1 MKNWILVFSFAVA
14 FMACNESNQSGS
26 STSSVVVE
34 QIQEKGAVART
45 VAKLSIEGMT
55 CAHGCGG
62 KIQKELEDLDGVKT
76 TDLDFVEE
84 RKVNVVSVEFDAG
97 RLDEN
102 KMMGLV
108 NSLADGKYKVVA
120 AQRVTTTIQ

>member
-1 MKNWILVFSFAVA
+1 MKNWILVLAVA
-14 FMACNESNQSGS
+14 IGMMACSDASQQNAASN
-26 STSSVVVE
+26 VVVE
-34 QIQEKGAVART
+34 QIQEKGAVAKT

-62 KIQKELEDLDGVKT
+62 KIQKELEDMDGVKST
-76 TDLDFVEE
+76 NLDFVDE
-84 RKVNVVSVEFDAG
+84 RKVNVVSVEFDAASI
-97 RLDEN
+97 DEN

-120 AQRVTTTIQ
+120 AQRVTTTPQ

>member
-1 MKNWILVFSFAVA
+1 MKNWILVLAVA
-14 FMACNESNQSGS
+14 IGMMACSDASQQSVASN
-26 STSSVVVE
+26 VVVE
-34 QIQEKGAVART
+34 QIQEKGAVAKT

-62 KIQKELEDLDGVKT
+62 KIQKELEDMDGVKS

-84 RKVNVVSVEFDAG
+84 RKVNVVSVEFDAASI
-97 RLDEN
+97 DEN

-120 AQRVTTTIQ
+120 AQRVTTTPQ

>member
-14 FMACNESNQSGS
+14 FMACNESNQTDTSA
-26 STSSVVVE
+26 SSVVVE
-34 QIQEKGAVART
+34 QIQEKGTVAKT

-62 KIQKELEDLDGVKT
+62 KIQKELEELDGVKA

-84 RKVNVVSVEFDAG
+84 RKVNVVSVEFDAAQ
-97 RLDEN
+97 LDES

>member
-1 MKNWILVFSFAVA
+1 MKNWILVLAVA
-14 FMACNESNQSGS
+14 MGMMACSDASQQSVASN
-26 STSSVVVE
+26 VVVE
-34 QIQEKGAVART
+34 QIQEKGAVAKT

-62 KIQKELEDLDGVKT
+62 KIQKELEDMDGVKS

-84 RKVNVVSVEFDAG
+84 RKVNVVSVEFDAASI
-97 RLDEN
+97 DEN

-120 AQRVTTTIQ
+120 AQRVTTTPQ

>member
-1 MKNWILVFSFAVA
+1 MKNWILVLAVA
-14 FMACNESNQSGS
+14 IGMMACSDASQQSVASN
-26 STSSVVVE
+26 VVVE
-34 QIQEKGAVART
+34 QIQEKGAVAKT

-62 KIQKELEDLDGVKT
+62 KIQKELEDMDGVKS

-84 RKVNVVSVEFDAG
+84 RKVNVVSVEFDAESI
-97 RLDEN
+97 DEN

-120 AQRVTTTIQ
+120 AQRVTTTPQ

>member
-1 MKNWILVFSFAVA
+1 MKNWILVLAVA
-14 FMACNESNQSGS
+14 IGMMACSDASQQNAASN
-26 STSSVVVE
+26 VVVE
-34 QIQEKGAVART
+34 QIQEKGAAAKT

-62 KIQKELEDLDGVKT
+62 KIQKELEDMDGVKS

-84 RKVNVVSVEFDAG
+84 RKVNVVSVEFDAASI
-97 RLDEN
+97 DEN

-120 AQRVTTTIQ
+120 AQRVTTTPQ

>member
-1 MKNWILVFSFAVA
+1 MKNWILVFSFAVLW
-14 FMACNESNQSGS
+14 MACNESNQTGISA
-26 STSSVVVE
+26 SSVVVE
-34 QIQEKGAVART
+34 QIQEKGTAAKT
-45 VAKLSIEGMT
+45 IAKLSIEGMT

-62 KIQKELEDLDGVKT
+62 KIQKELEGLDGVKA

-84 RKVNVVSVEFDAG
+84 RKVNVVSVEFDAAQ
-97 RLDEN
+97 LDEN

-108 NSLADGKYKVVA
+108 NGLADGKYKVVA

>member
-1 MKNWILVFSFAVA
+1 MKNWILVLAVA
-14 FMACNESNQSGS
+14 VGMMACSDASQQSVASN
-26 STSSVVVE
+26 VVVE
-34 QIQEKGAVART
+34 QIQEKGAVAKT

-62 KIQKELEDLDGVKT
+62 KIQKELEDMDGVKS

-84 RKVNVVSVEFDAG
+84 RKVNVVSVEFDAASI
-97 RLDEN
+97 DEN

-120 AQRVTTTIQ
+120 AQRVTTTPQ

>member
-1 MKNWILVFSFAVA
+1 MKNWILVLAVA
-14 FMACNESNQSGS
+14 IGMMACSDASQQNAASN
-26 STSSVVVE
+26 VVVE
-34 QIQEKGAVART
+34 QIQEKGAVAKT

-62 KIQKELEDLDGVKT
+62 KIQKELEDMDGVKS

-84 RKVNVVSVEFDAG
+84 RKVNVVSVEFDAASI
-97 RLDEN
+97 DEN

-120 AQRVTTTIQ
+120 AQRVTTTPQ

>member
-1 MKNWILVFSFAVA
+1 MKNWILVFSFAVLW
-14 FMACNESNQSGS
+14 MACNESNQTDTSA
-26 STSSVVVE
+26 SSVVVE
-34 QIQEKGAVART
+34 QIQEKGTAAKT

-62 KIQKELEDLDGVKT
+62 KIQKELEELDGVKA

-84 RKVNVVSVEFDAG
+84 RKVNVVSVEFDAAQ
-97 RLDEN
+97 LDEN

-108 NSLADGKYKVVA
+108 NGLADGKYKVVA
-120 AQRVTTTIQ
+120 AQRVTTTVQ

>member
-1 MKNWILVFSFAVA
+1 MKNWILVFSFAVLW
-14 FMACNESNQSGS
+14 MACNESNQTDTSA
-26 STSSVVVE
+26 SSVVVE
-34 QIQEKGAVART
+34 QIQEKGTVAKT

-62 KIQKELEDLDGVKT
+62 KIQKELEELDGVKA

-84 RKVNVVSVEFDAG
+84 RKVNVVSVEFDAAQ
-97 RLDEN
+97 LDEN

-108 NSLADGKYKVVA
+108 NGLADGKYKVVA
-120 AQRVTTTIQ
+120 AQRVTTTVQ

>member
-1 MKNWILVFSFAVA
+1 MKNWILVLAVA
-14 FMACNESNQSGS
+14 VGMMACSDASQQSAASN
-26 STSSVVVE
+26 VVVE
-34 QIQEKGAVART
+34 QIQEKGAVAKT

-62 KIQKELEDLDGVKT
+62 KIQKELEDMDGVKS

-84 RKVNVVSVEFDAG
+84 RKVNVVSVEFDAASI
-97 RLDEN
+97 DEN

-120 AQRVTTTIQ
+120 AQRVTTTPQ

>member
-1 MKNWILVFSFAVA
+1 MKNWILVLAVA
-14 FMACNESNQSGS
+14 IGMMACSDASQQNAVSN
-26 STSSVVVE
+26 VVVE
-34 QIQEKGAVART
+34 QIQEKGAVAKT

-62 KIQKELEDLDGVKT
+62 KIQKELEDMDGVKST
-76 TDLDFVEE
+76 NLDFVEE
-84 RKVNVVSVEFDAG
+84 RKVNVVSVEFDAASI
-97 RLDEN
+97 DEN

-120 AQRVTTTIQ
+120 AQRVTTTPQ

>member
-1 MKNWILVFSFAVA
+1 MKNWILVFSFAA
-14 FMACNESNQSGS
+14 LLMACNESNQTDTSA
-26 STSSVVVE
+26 SSVVVE
-34 QIQEKGAVART
+34 QIQEKGTVAKT

-62 KIQKELEDLDGVKT
+62 KIQKELEDLDGVKA

-84 RKVNVVSVEFDAG
+84 RKVNVVSVEFDAAQ
-97 RLDEN
+97 LDEN

-108 NSLADGKYKVVA
+108 NGLADGKYKVVA

>member
-1 MKNWILVFSFAVA
+1 MKNWILVFSFAA
-14 FMACNESNQSGS
+14 LLMACNESNQTDT

-34 QIQEKGAVART
+34 QIQEKGTVAKT

-62 KIQKELEDLDGVKT
+62 KIQKELEELDGVKA

-84 RKVNVVSVEFDAG
+84 RKVNVVSVEFDAAQ
-97 RLDEN
+97 LDEN

-108 NSLADGKYKVVA
+108 NGLADGKYKVVA
-120 AQRVTTTIQ
+120 AQRVTTTVQ

>member
-14 FMACNESNQSGS
+14 FMACNESNQTDTSA
-26 STSSVVVE
+26 SSVVVE
-34 QIQEKGAVART
+34 QIQEKGTVAKT

-62 KIQKELEDLDGVKT
+62 KIQKELEELDGVKA

-84 RKVNVVSVEFDAG
+84 RKVNVVSVEFDAAQ
-97 RLDEN
+97 LDEN

-108 NSLADGKYKVVA
+108 NSLADGNYKVVA

>member
-1 MKNWILVFSFAVA
+1 MKNWILVFSFAVLW
-14 FMACNESNQSGS
+14 MACNESNQTDTSA
-26 STSSVVVE
+26 SSVVVE
-34 QIQEKGAVART
+34 QIQEKGTVAKT

-62 KIQKELEDLDGVKT
+62 KIQKELEELDGVKA

-84 RKVNVVSVEFDAG
+84 RKVNVVSVEFDAAQ
-97 RLDEN
+97 LDEN

-108 NSLADGKYKVVA
+108 NGLADGKYKVVA

>member
-1 MKNWILVFSFAVA
+1 MKNWILVFSFAVLW
-14 FMACNESNQSGS
+14 MACNESNQTDTSA
-26 STSSVVVE
+26 SSVVVE
-34 QIQEKGAVART
+34 QIQEKGTVAKT

-62 KIQKELEDLDGVKT
+62 KIQKELEELDGVKA

-84 RKVNVVSVEFDAG
+84 RKVNVVSVEFDAAQ
-97 RLDEN
+97 LDEN
-102 KMMGLV
+102 KMMGLI
-108 NSLADGKYKVVA
+108 NGLADGKYKVVA

>member
-14 FMACNESNQSGS
+14 FMACNESNQTDTSA
-26 STSSVVVE
+26 SSVVVE
-34 QIQEKGAVART
+34 QIQEKGTVAKT

-62 KIQKELEDLDGVKT
+62 KIQKELEELDGVKA

-84 RKVNVVSVEFDAG
+84 RKVNVVSVEFDAAQ
-97 RLDEN
+97 LDEN

>member
-1 MKNWILVFSFAVA
+1 MKNWILVFSFAVLW
-14 FMACNESNQSGS
+14 MACNESNQTDTSA
-26 STSSVVVE
+26 SSVVVE
-34 QIQEKGAVART
+34 QIQEKGTVAKT

-62 KIQKELEDLDGVKT
+62 KIQKELEDLDGVKA

-84 RKVNVVSVEFDAG
+84 RKVNVVSVEFDAAQ
-97 RLDEN
+97 LDEN

-108 NSLADGKYKVVA
+108 NGLADGKYKVVA

>member
-14 FMACNESNQSGS
+14 FMACNESNQTDTSA
-26 STSSVVVE
+26 SSVVVE
-34 QIQEKGAVART
+34 QIQEKGTVAKT

-62 KIQKELEDLDGVKT
+62 KIQKELEDLDGVKA

-84 RKVNVVSVEFDAG
+84 RKVNVVSVEFDAAQ
-97 RLDEN
+97 LDEN

-108 NSLADGKYKVVA
+108 NGLADGKYKVVA

>member
-1 MKNWILVFSFAVA
+1 MKNWILVLAVA
-14 FMACNESNQSGS
+14 IGMMACSDASQQNAASN
-26 STSSVVVE
+26 VVVE
-34 QIQEKGAVART
+34 QIQEKGAVAKT

-62 KIQKELEDLDGVKT
+62 KIQKELEDMDGVKST
-76 TDLDFVEE
+76 NLDFVEE
-84 RKVNVVSVEFDAG
+84 RKVNVVSVEFDAASI
-97 RLDEN
+97 DEN

-120 AQRVTTTIQ
+120 AQRVTTTPQ

>member
-1 MKNWILVFSFAVA
+1 MKNWILVLAVA
-14 FMACNESNQSGS
+14 IGMMACSDASQQNAASN
-26 STSSVVVE
+26 VVVE
-34 QIQEKGAVART
+34 QIQEKGAAAKT

-62 KIQKELEDLDGVKT
+62 KIQKELEDMDGVKS

-84 RKVNVVSVEFDAG
+84 RKVNVVSVEFDAASI
-97 RLDEN
+97 DEN
-102 KMMGLV
+102 KMMGSV

-120 AQRVTTTIQ
+120 AQRVTTTPQ

>member
-1 MKNWILVFSFAVA
+1 LDSCLFV
-14 FMACNESNQSGS
+14 CGS
-26 STSSVVVE
+26 LDGLQTDTSAASVVVE
-34 QIQEKGAVART
+34 QIQEKGTVAKT

-62 KIQKELEDLDGVKT
+62 KIQKELEELDGVKA

-84 RKVNVVSVEFDAG
+84 RKVNVVSVEFDAAQ
-97 RLDEN
+97 LDEN
-102 KMMGLV
+102 KMMGLI
-108 NSLADGKYKVVA
+108 NGLADGKYKVVA

>member
-1 MKNWILVFSFAVA
+1 MKNWILVFSFAVLW
-14 FMACNESNQSGS
+14 MACNESNQTDTSA
-26 STSSVVVE
+26 SSVVVE
-34 QIQEKGAVART
+34 QIQEKGTMAKT

-62 KIQKELEDLDGVKT
+62 KIQKELEELDGVKA

-84 RKVNVVSVEFDAG
+84 RKVNVVSVEFDAAQ
-97 RLDEN
+97 LDEN

-108 NSLADGKYKVVA
+108 NGLADGKYKVVA